1 METNTPIK
9 LNEPDLYVERIWG
22 LPAIAAFLDVSVDTA
37 RRWAR
42 KPDVPIYKT
51 GGRHWAIRSELFRWM
66 RRAA

>member
-1 METNTPIK
+1 MDDKIK

-22 LPAIAAFLDVSVDTA
+22 LPDIAAFLDVSVDTA

-42 KPDVPIYKT
+42 KPGTPIFKV
-51 GGRHWAIRSELFRWM
+51 GGRHCAIRSELWRWT

>member
-1 METNTPIK
+1 MEDEAKIK
-9 LNEPDLYVERIWG
+9 LNEDDLPVERIWG
-22 LPAIAAFLDVSVDTA
+22 LPAIAYFCDVSVDTA

-51 GGRHWAIRSELFRWM
+51 GGRHWAIKSELWRWM